1 MQALAPAAT
10 LPADAAAREELKAKL
25 SDRTWRLN
33 NLYVIK
39 DKDANIVQFQMN
51 DVQEELIEE
60 LWFRNLVLKSRQ
72 HGITTFACVLALDTA
87 LFGSNQNCGL
97 VFHKMKDAAAAFNDK
112 ILFAYDH
119 LPAWLRAERPIK
131 KRDMSGELHLANGSK
146 IVCSVSHRGG
156 TLQFL
161 HVSEY
166 GPLVS
171 QFPQR
176 AQEVASG
183 AFNALTKDGIC
194 IIESTAMGSWGDFYQ
209 KCKTAAEMD
218 RQVESGSA
226 MRTRLDYKLFFFAW
240 WQDPANCLSPEEA
253 AGVPMTDEDLRYFDA
268 VEAQMQCRL
277 FPGQRAWYVKK
288 ASEQAEHMLREH
300 PSTPEEAF
308 KGSVEGAYYAR
319 ELAKLEKDGRFCDL
333 PHIPTLP
340 VYTFWDIGN
349 SDSTAIWVMQH
360 VGPWLHF
367 LRYYENSHEGAGH
380 YANVLARWRDEHGY
394 RYARHY
400 LPHDAGNS
408 DWSRTDNRTRKQ
420 VLEDMKIG
428 PVEVVP
434 RIEVLAD
441 GIEMTRQLFA
451 KVKID
456 RAGCGE
462 DPKTGRGG
470 IASLR
475 AYRKQFDEKSQTW
488 SDQPVKSWANHG
500 ADAFRQCA
508 QGYDKPPEQPDTREA
523 ERKRRKQ
530 RERRLRSGMT
540 A

>member
-1 MQALAPAAT
+1 MPALAPAAT
-10 LPADAAAREELKAKL
+10 PLADAAAREVLRLKL
-25 SDRTWRLN
+25 EDRNWRLN
-33 NLYVIK
+33 NLYWIK
-39 DKDANIVQFQMN
+39 DKDANVVRFN
-51 DVQEELIEE
+51 LNHVQEDLLDE
-60 LWFRNLVLKSRQ
+60 LWHRNLVLKSRQ
-72 HGITTFACVLALDTA
+72 HGITTFACILGLDTA

-97 VFHKMKDAAAAFNDK
+97 VFHKKGDAAAAFNDK

-119 LPAWLRAERPIK
+119 LPDWLRAERTIK
-131 KRDMSGELHLANGSK
+131 KRDMNGELHLSNGSK

-166 GPLVS
+166 GPLVAH
-171 QFPQR
+171 FPAR

-194 IIESTAMGSWGDFYQ
+194 IVESTAMGSWGDFYE
-209 KCKTAAEMD
+209 KCKNAEIIDNQVAAGTAT
-218 RQVESGSA
+218 
-226 MRTRLDYKLFFFAW
+226 RTRLDYKLFFYAW
-240 WQDPANCLSPEEA
+240 WQDPANVLSDEEA
-253 AGVPMTDEDLRYFDA
+253 AGVPLTPEDLTYFA
-268 VEAQMQCRL
+268 EVERVMECRL

-288 ASEQAEHMLREH
+288 AIEQGEHMLREH

-319 ELAKLEKDGRFCDL
+319 EIARLEKDGRFCDL
-333 PHIPTLP
+333 PYYPTLP
-340 VYTFWDIGN
+340 VYTFWDLGR
-349 SDSTAIWVMQH
+349 SDSTAIWVMQQ

-367 LRYYENSHEGAGH
+367 LRYYENNHQSIAH
-380 YANVLARWRDEHGY
+380 YAGILAKWRDEHGY
-394 RYARHY
+394 RYGCHY
-400 LPHDAGNS
+400 LPHDANNT
-408 DWSRTDNRTRKQ
+408 DYSRTDNKTRKE

-428 PVEVVP
+428 PVEVVE
-434 RIEVLAD
+434 RIGELAD
-441 GIEMTRQLFA
+441 GIEQTRQMFA

-475 AYRKQFDEKSQTW
+475 AYRKEFDEKSQTW
-488 SDQPVKSWANHG
+488 GDHPIKSWANHG

-508 QGYDKPPEQPDTREA
+508 QGFDKPPEQPNSREA
-523 ERKRRKQ
+523 ERKRRKK
-530 RERRLRSGMT
+530 RDLRHRTGMT